1 MTAIRAHFDGK
12 VFVPDESVNIPA
24 GTAAHVVVIPTI
36 EPTATEESPSDC
48 RPLAGLAAIL
58 DAMPDSSDLP
68 PDYAMELDHYLYGTP
83 KRGQG

>member
-24 GTAAHVVVIPTI
+24 GTAARVVVIPI
-36 EPTATEESPSDC
+36 VEPVATEESPSDC

-58 DAMPDSSDLP
+58 DAMPSESSLP
-68 PDYAMELDHYLYGTP
+68 PDASINIDHYLYGAP
-83 KRGQG
+83 KRER